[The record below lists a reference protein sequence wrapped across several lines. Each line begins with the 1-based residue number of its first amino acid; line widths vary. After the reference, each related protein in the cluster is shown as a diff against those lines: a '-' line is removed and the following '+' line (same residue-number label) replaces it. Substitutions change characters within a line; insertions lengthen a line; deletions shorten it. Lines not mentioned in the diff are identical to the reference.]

1 MAAKGSL
8 TPTASCCVVLT
19 GFPEERGYSPRFS
32 PQQPRHEAVKT
43 QATQRS
49 MALFP
54 GTRPAQLLRDDPD
67 RHIQTHG
74 ALPTKTVAHVS
85 PSLPHPPLIDSIL

>member
-54 GTRPAQLLRDDPD
+54 GTR
-67 RHIQTHG
+67 
-74 ALPTKTVAHVS
+74 LPSCSEMTLMDTSRPMGHCPQKQ
-85 PSLPHPPLIDSIL
+85 